1 MRARAI
7 GLLKWALLLCLAGG
21 GYALLIRWTGRG
33 IPCPIHALTGL
44 YCPGCGVSRFCMA
57 LLRLD
62 FAAGFRSNAGLFI
75 LRPLGLAVLA
85 GSAVRYL
92 RTGERRPARWQSVS
106 VWAMIAVLLAFGIL
120 RNLPAFAFLAPQ

>member
-21 GYALLIRWTGRG
+21 GYALLIRWT
-33 IPCPIHALTGL
+33 
-44 YCPGCGVSRFCMA
+44 

-62 FAAGFRSNAGLFI
+62 FAAAFRSNAALFI
-75 LRPLGLAVLA
+75 LLPLGLAVLA